1 MHSTN
6 AAHECRTHKCRARMQ
21 RTNAK
26 HECNSG
32 TVCLSCVSYDV
43 VNFGWY
49 SYFKWKNIYFSGCI
63 SNTNTKNKPFL
74 TFFSIFMF
82 SVSMFSANSLVF
94 EYVPTLSTVEIEA
107 RIIKHQI
114 LMFSVSMFSSMEKYQ
129 EYSYFSMH

>member
-1 MHSTN
+1 MLFFYWKK
-6 AAHECRTHKCRARMQ
+6 RLFLKKKQGLIILYLQQ
-21 RTNAK
+21 RIK
-26 HECNSG
+26 
-32 TVCLSCVSYDV
+32 
-43 VNFGWY
+43 
-49 SYFKWKNIYFSGCI
+49 
-63 SNTNTKNKPFL
+63 TKL
-74 TFFSIFMF
+74 IFMF